1 MKNIWLFGVLL
12 CLMKTLS
19 AQDTFIIKDV
29 ALFDGDSIMPK
40 TSVYVENGTIA
51 KIAPEIHIATEKIID
66 GQGKTLIPA
75 LSNAHVHAWSPAS
88 LQEAAKAGVLNVMDM
103 HGVEPFQMG
112 MRKLKDSVNY
122 ANYYVAGYAA
132 TAPEGHG
139 TQFGFP
145 VPTLQHP
152 NEAKDFIQER
162 IKAQV
167 DYIKII
173 VEPYKNTLSKE
184 TVAGLIEAAHEFRKI
199 TVVHVSHLSDAVE
212 VISNSA
218 DGLAHIWRDKAID
231 TTTLNNLASSYDFF
245 VIPTLLTTIKAHEQM
260 GSDANDYLSKSELLA
275 ELKKLHQAKIP
286 ILAGTDPP
294 NLGINYG
301 DDLYKELLLFKDSGM
316 STEAVLKTATSQ
328 IAQAFKLK
336 DLGYIKEGIKANMIL
351 FSGDLVQDLN
361 VLYND
366 KIIWKNGK
374 RINL

>member
-40 TSVYVENGTIA
+40 TSVYVENRTVA
-51 KIAPEIHIATEKIID
+51 KIAPEIHRATEKIID

>member
-40 TSVYVENGTIA
+40 TSVYVENGTVA

-132 TAPEGHG
+132 TAPKGHG